1 MYLLGGVN
9 LSGLF
14 KNFKIEDITQTNFLC
29 HMFIFVH
36 VLQKYIMAKL
46 ENLRPEMNEM
56 VQELK
61 KETAYAVKKYGWNEK
76 HARYMF
82 NRSVSVLSRS
92 RL

>member
-1 MYLLGGVN
+1 
-9 LSGLF
+9 
-14 KNFKIEDITQTNFLC
+14 
-29 HMFIFVH
+29 
-36 VLQKYIMAKL
+36 MAKL

-82 NRSVSVLSRS
+82 NRSVSVLSRAT
-92 RL
+92 L